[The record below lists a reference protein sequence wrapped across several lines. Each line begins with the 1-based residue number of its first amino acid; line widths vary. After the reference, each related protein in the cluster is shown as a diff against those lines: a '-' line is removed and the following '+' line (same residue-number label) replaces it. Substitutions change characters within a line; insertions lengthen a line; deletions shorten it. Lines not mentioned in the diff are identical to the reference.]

1 MLLYPYGFYHVI
13 KIQYYSWQ
21 YNTLLRRNFMI
32 ITIILYVAMFAI
44 NIYWYKLIIVG
55 LLKMLGIIKS
65 KPRKKV
71 IEEGTKE
78 AWIKVRETGRV
89 GSNEWCEKLGDF
101 DL

>member
-1 MLLYPYGFYHVI
+1 
-13 KIQYYSWQ
+13 
-21 YNTLLRRNFMI
+21 MI

-78 AWIKVRETGRV
+78 A
-89 GSNEWCEKLGDF
+89 
-101 DL
+101 